1 MPKKGKWKK
10 VEFLVDA
17 EALAPF
23 DVAVNDI
30 IETPLGVTCTVI
42 GVRDGALW
50 LQWPG
55 GIVSPASPAPAK
67 ATNKTEL
74 QTYGYNRR
82 PQSAHIQRSIDD
94 RERVRTPAPPLSHR
108 DRSAIQSLSLP
119 HCLSRHHGDPSR
131 TSLSLLISKSPTR
144 SFRFTSP
151 PLAHRRSTSTGVTGG
166 RGPRRRRL
174 SCRWGRTAPSAPPPL
189 LPLLR
194 AVRRRGPRLRR
205 R

>member
-1 MPKKGKWKK
+1 MNYRCPKKGKGKK

-23 DVAVNDI
+23 DCAVNDI
-30 IETPLGVTCTVI
+30 IEPPLGVTCTVV

-67 ATNKTEL
+67 ATNKAEL

-94 RERVRTPAPPLSHR
+94 RERAHYEQRRYGKPGPKTAAIKLPLGPHGAVGSAAFAAFAASSAAARPA
-108 DRSAIQSLSLP
+108 
-119 HCLSRHHGDPSR
+119 
-131 TSLSLLISKSPTR
+131 
-144 SFRFTSP
+144 
-151 PLAHRRSTSTGVTGG
+151 
-166 RGPRRRRL
+166 
-174 SCRWGRTAPSAPPPL
+174 TAP
-189 LPLLR
+189 
-194 AVRRRGPRLRR
+194 
-205 R
+205 